1 MSANNKWFGKSKSV
15 KRHEGK
21 ACEAVRVGKIFNITM
36 KKIILVSIVFLLSVK
51 AGAQDVQFG
60 IKAGGNMAL
69 VVGDDITDPRYGIHV
84 GGFLSKPLS
93 NVLDLQL
100 ELLYSMKG
108 GSSNEWDW
116 TDKFDYINLPVM
128 LKIYVN
134 KERRKFSIDV
144 GPQFGYLISAKN
156 TGVFNYNDDAFNK
169 FEVDL
174 GLGVS
179 YKIIDELDVTFR
191 STGGLTNIFK
201 EGDSSKNRCIQLGI
215 GYRF

>member
-21 ACEAVRVGKIFNITM
+21 ACEAVRVGEIFNITM

-51 AGAQDVQFG
+51 VGAQDVQFG

-69 VVGDDITDPRYGIHV
+69 EVGDNTTDPRYGIHV

-93 NVLDLQL
+93 KVLDLQL
-100 ELLYSMKG
+100 ELLYSMQG

-156 TGVFNYNDDAFNK
+156 TGIFNYNDDAFNK

-191 STGGLTNIFK
+191 FTGGLTNIFK
-201 EGDSSKNRCIQLGI
+201 EDDTSKNRCIQLGI

>member
-1 MSANNKWFGKSKSV
+1 
-15 KRHEGK
+15 
-21 ACEAVRVGKIFNITM
+21 M
-36 KKIILVSIVFLLSVK
+36 KKILLVSLVFLLSVK

-69 VVGDDITDPRYGIHV
+69 EVGDNTTDPRYGIHV

-93 NVLDLQL
+93 KVLDLQL
-100 ELLYSMKG
+100 ELLYSMQG
-108 GSSNEWDW
+108 GRSNEWDW

-191 STGGLTNIFK
+191 FTGGLTNIFK
-201 EGDSSKNRCIQLGI
+201 EGDTSKNNCIQLGI